1 MDIQTIFE
9 QLETAT
15 DFELYRIK
23 SAIEKVLE
31 DPDRLKFLKSK
42 ITVGM
47 KVDYFCYDRNKLIE
61 CVVLQVKRSR
71 VSVEETLSGQKWT
84 LPFYFLNLDNVETE
98 VISNKAT
105 GMSKAELAIGDTV
118 GFISTRDNQEY
129 VGQVIKLNPKRA
141 VIAINQESWTVPYA
155 MLFPVLTLVAEETNQ
170 TILLADRHS

>member
-1 MDIQTIFE
+1 MDIQAIFE

-31 DPDRLKFLKSK
+31 DPERVKTLKSK

-61 CVVLQVKRSR
+61 CEVLQVKRSR

-98 VISNKAT
+98 VISNKPT

-129 VGQVIKLNPKRA
+129 IGQVIKLNPKRA
-141 VIAINQESWTVPYA
+141 VIAINQGTWTVPYA
-155 MLFPVLTLVAEETNQ
+155 MLFPVLTSVAEETNQ